1 MGPVHRRVSW
11 SWSRWPSQWMVGM
24 PTSEARR
31 SYARIPG
38 CVQRACL
45 VVSRSWWPSPVGSGA
60 SSRRERAAWSK
71 GEVGAGE
78 TRDGAGR
85 IEDDQAEVQAA
96 DDGGQVVQ
104 VLGESVGAGVG
115 QIT

>member
-1 MGPVHRRVSW
+1 MEGVDRGLA
-11 SWSRWPSQWMVGM
+11 Q
-24 PTSEARR
+24 
-31 SYARIPG
+31 
-38 CVQRACL
+38 
-45 VVSRSWWPSPVGSGA
+45 GA
-60 SSRRERAAWSK
+60 SEQNGAVGLA
-71 GEVGAGE
+71 GEINEGRQAAGE

-104 VLGESVGAGVG
+104 VLGERVRAGVG